1 MSGRDAIFC
10 GKCGT
15 ANPAE
20 NLYCRRCG
28 HRLTEDL
35 VDPEEIPRGRAPRGP
50 AVVEGVEVA
59 RYPLVDPETGDP
71 VEVEEEEEPAGRP
84 RRTPPERR
92 GGTVMWSLALHVAAV
107 AVGALAALGVVV
119 SVEREWV
126 EAVSR
131 EDPSRMLSEQWQLI
145 QRPDFQDLSDEQ
157 RTAELAR
164 VMRARDPGT
173 LMRAQLVLYAGLLLG
188 FLVAGFASGR
198 IRRPAR
204 LMDVG
209 LGGLLTGA
217 AISLCCCN
225 PIVATLGFVLSL
237 AGAWLGR
244 RSAAPLE

>member
-1 MSGRDAIFC
+1 MSGREAIFC

-28 HRLTEDL
+28 HRLSED
-35 VDPEEIPRGRAPRGP
+35 VVESEEIPRGGARAGP
-50 AVVEGVEVA
+50 TVVEGVEVE
-59 RYPLVDPETGDP
+59 RFPLVDPETGEP
-71 VEVEEEEEPAGRP
+71 LEVEAEEADERP
-84 RRTPPERR
+84 RRAAPERR
-92 GGTVMWSLALHVAAV
+92 GGTVMWSLVLHLGAVAAAAAL
-107 AVGALAALGVVV
+107 AVGVVIM
-119 SVEREWV
+119 VEREWV
-126 EAVSR
+126 EAFSQ
-131 EDPSRMLSEQWQLI
+131 EDPGRIWAEQWQLI
-145 QRPDFQDLSDEQ
+145 QRPDFQDMSDEQ

-164 VMRARDPGT
+164 ITRARDPGT
-173 LMRAQLVLYAGLLLG
+173 LMRAQLILYGGVLLG
-188 FLVAGFASGR
+188 FLVAGFFAGR

-237 AGAWLGR
+237 GGAWLGR